1 MDEREE
7 QVEVGD
13 GASAVNRVARLE
25 MPLQMYLHEGQV
37 NQRLLNFFLLWLNFV
52 RFTLG
57 LQIVL

>member
-1 MDEREE
+1 VDEREE